1 MESILEEDE
10 NQAKDN
16 NMMPG
21 LGRLK
26 TYDVTATI
34 SAKHQTSLRVGKDF
48 QGSTSNGST
57 TLSQNV
63 HPKAGDNELS
73 TAQTSG
79 GFSNTRRSPREL
91 SFESNNVRAAA
102 AVAGGDKQLRMR
114 P

>member
-34 SAKHQTSLRVGKDF
+34 SAM
-48 QGSTSNGST
+48 
-57 TLSQNV
+57 
-63 HPKAGDNELS
+63 ELAS
-73 TAQTSG
+73 EVCTDSWREEPEEP
-79 GFSNTRRSPREL
+79 NRERSP
-91 SFESNNVRAAA
+91 A
-102 AVAGGDKQLRMR
+102 
-114 P
+114 